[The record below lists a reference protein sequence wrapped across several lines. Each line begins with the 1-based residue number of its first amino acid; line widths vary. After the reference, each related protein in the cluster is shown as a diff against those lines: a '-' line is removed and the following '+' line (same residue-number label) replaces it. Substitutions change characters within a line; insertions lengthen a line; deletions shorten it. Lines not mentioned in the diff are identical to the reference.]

1 MVCLSIVNL
10 SYSFLKEI
18 LEADSVVENPS
29 LFEEDPHNSFEQGK
43 WTSLLHFCLIPNNIY
58 NKSLLLSMC
67 IT

>member
-58 NKSLLLSMC
+58 IIKVYFCLCS
-67 IT
+67 